1 MSEQIAEHSVIEPY
15 QPAEDEEYMSPGM
28 EAHFREILEAWRAE
42 LMSGVDETVGHMKDE
57 TELHAD
63 PNDRATQE
71 SDMGLELRHRDRER
85 KLISKIEK
93 TMRLVDEHEYGYCKT
108 CGIEIGLR
116 RLEARPTADQC
127 IDCKTLAE
135 EKEKQFG

>member
-1 MSEQIAEHSVIEPY
+1 MSDPAFDHHHVEPY
-15 QPAEDEEYMSPGM
+15 QLGEGEEFMSPGM
-28 EAHFREILEAWRAE
+28 ESHFRHILESWRNE
-42 LMSGVDETVGHMKDE
+42 LMTGVDETVEHMKGD

-71 SDMGLELRHRDRER
+71 SDMGLELRTRDRER
-85 KLISKIEK
+85 KLINKIEK
-93 TMRLVDEHEYGYCKT
+93 TLKLLDEHEYGYCKT
-108 CGIEIGLR
+108 CGVEIGIR

-135 EKEKQFG
+135 EKEKHFG